1 MRESAHPGNNAD
13 ADVVSRGD
21 AVHGSVQL
29 INAQGKGEVV
39 FVCEHAS
46 CFVPDEFAGLGL
58 DADALKSHVAW
69 DPGAWAVA
77 QELSAVFDAP
87 LVAPSVSRLVY
98 DCNRP
103 AQAQSAVP
111 QKSEIYDI
119 PGNIGLSEVDRLTR
133 AERFYLPYRNA
144 LTTILD
150 NAVSAGRH
158 PAFITIHSFT
168 PVYHGA
174 RRTLDLG
181 ILYDTDARLADVIL
195 RITET
200 EDELIAKGNEPY
212 GPEDGVTYTL
222 AEHAIPRGLPNVMI
236 EIRNDLLSGA
246 DAQHAMAV
254 RLAGYIKTALAN
266 LGDDLSGDLK
276 REGAS

>member
-1 MRESAHPGNNAD
+1 MRESADINNDTD
-13 ADVVSRGD
+13 ARGD
-21 AVHGSVQL
+21 AAHGGVQL
-29 INAQGKGEVV
+29 INAKGKGEVV

-87 LVAPSVSRLVY
+87 LVAPGVSRLVY

-119 PGNIGLSEVDRLTR
+119 PGNIGLNDADRLAR

-144 LTTILD
+144 LTAILD
-150 NAVSAGRH
+150 DAVNVGRR

-181 ILYDTDARLADVIL
+181 ILHDTDARLADEILNVISA
-195 RITET
+195 EG
-200 EDELIAKGNEPY
+200 ELVAKSNEPY

-246 DAQHAMAV
+246 DAQHAMAL
-254 RLAGYIKTALAN
+254 RLTDYIKSALAN
-266 LGDDLSGDLK
+266 LNAKQLDARKHG
-276 REGAS
+276 EAS

>member
-1 MRESAHPGNNAD
+1 MRENAHINNVVGARGNA
-13 ADVVSRGD
+13 AHGD
-21 AVHGSVQL
+21 VQL
-29 INAQGKGEVV
+29 INAQGKGDVV

-58 DADALKSHVAW
+58 DAVALKSHVAW

-77 QELSAVFDAP
+77 QELSAVFNAP
-87 LVAPSVSRLVY
+87 LVAPGVSRLVY

-119 PGNIGLSEVDRLTR
+119 PGNIGLNDADRLAR

-144 LTTILD
+144 LT
-150 NAVSAGRH
+150 AVLEDAVNAGRR

-174 RRTLDLG
+174 RRMLDLG
-181 ILYDTDARLADVIL
+181 ILHDTDGRLANEIL
-195 RITET
+195 NITST
-200 EDELIAKGNEPY
+200 EGELVAKSNEPY

-236 EIRNDLLSGA
+236 EIRNDLLNDA
-246 DAQHAMAV
+246 DAQHAMAM
-254 RLAGYIKTALAN
+254 RLAGYIKSALAN
-266 LGDDLSGDLK
+266 LETSQSDALK
-276 REGAS
+276 HEEAS

>member
-1 MRESAHPGNNAD
+1 MRESAYINNDTD
-13 ADVVSRGD
+13 AHSD
-21 AVHGSVQL
+21 ASQGGVQL
-29 INAQGKGEVV
+29 INAKGKGEVV

-87 LVAPSVSRLVY
+87 LVAPGVSRLVY

-119 PGNIGLSEVDRLTR
+119 PGNIGLNDAERLAR

-144 LTTILD
+144 LTAILD
-150 NAVSAGRH
+150 DAVNAGRR

-181 ILYDTDARLADVIL
+181 VLHDVDARLADEIL
-195 RITET
+195 NVTSAEG
-200 EDELIAKGNEPY
+200 ELVAKSNEPY

-222 AEHAIPRGLPNVMI
+222 AEHAIPRGLPNAMI
-236 EIRNDLLSGA
+236 EIRNDLLNDA
-246 DAQHAMAV
+246 DAQHAMV
-254 RLAGYIKTALAN
+254 MRLTGYIKRALVN
-266 LGDDLSGDLK
+266 LEVKQSDARKHG
-276 REGAS
+276 EAS

>member
-1 MRESAHPGNNAD
+1 MRESAYINNDTD
-13 ADVVSRGD
+13 ACGD
-21 AVHGSVQL
+21 ASHGGVQL
-29 INAQGKGEVV
+29 INAKGKGEVV

-77 QELSAVFDAP
+77 QELSAIFDAP
-87 LVAPSVSRLVY
+87 LVAPGVSRLVY

-111 QKSEIYDI
+111 LKSEIYDI
-119 PGNIGLSEVDRLTR
+119 PGNIGLNDADRLAR

-144 LTTILD
+144 LTTVLND
-150 NAVSAGRH
+150 AVNAGRR

-181 ILYDTDARLADVIL
+181 ILHDADARLADEIL
-195 RITET
+195 NVTSTEG
-200 EDELIAKGNEPY
+200 ELVAKSNEPY

-236 EIRNDLLSGA
+236 EIRNDLLNGA
-246 DAQHAMAV
+246 DAQHAMAM
-254 RLAGYIKTALAN
+254 RLTGYIKSALAN
-266 LGDDLSGDLK
+266 LEAKKSDALK
-276 REGAS
+276 HGEAS

>member
-1 MRESAHPGNNAD
+1 MRESADINNGTD
-13 ADVVSRGD
+13 ACGD
-21 AVHGSVQL
+21 AAHGGVQL
-29 INAQGKGEVV
+29 INADGKGEVI

-87 LVAPSVSRLVY
+87 LVAPGVSRLVY

-119 PGNIGLSEVDRLTR
+119 PGNIGLNDADRLAR

-144 LTTILD
+144 LTTVLD
-150 NAVSAGRH
+150 DAVNAGRR

-174 RRTLDLG
+174 RRTLGLG
-181 ILYDTDARLADVIL
+181 ILHDADARLADEILNVIS
-195 RITET
+195 TEGQMV
-200 EDELIAKGNEPY
+200 AKSNEPY

-222 AEHAIPRGLPNVMI
+222 AEHAIPRGLPNAMI
-236 EIRNDLLSGA
+236 EIRNDLLNGA
-246 DAQHAMAV
+246 DAQHAMAM
-254 RLAGYIKTALAN
+254 RLAGYIKRALAN
-266 LGDDLSGDLK
+266 LEAKQS
-276 REGAS
+276 ASPKHGEAS